1 MSFSSKISR
10 RGISPLD
17 VDLSKAVFNIKRKV
31 MFNVDR
37 LSQSSGVNSAATVP
51 PTSMAFSHKNATS
64 VVADASSRPLPSPIE
79 ILFNPF
85 AHENN
90 LASQSANVTEVSSDW
105 VDASVKDDPFTLLV
119 NKVTEGLRCYPPELC
134 DEGENGTYFLK
145 DKFGKRIAVF
155 KCADEEGTS
164 SPKRKANPPVYPD
177 DQQEDQFYLEMAGE
191 REQPSASLQQKL
203 TDCVKNEVAA
213 YILDLQSH
221 GFYSVPQTGLIAI
234 HPFHGKAKNTKY
246 FTTTK
251 VGSLQQFVE
260 SDGTAADVGP
270 VLFPVREVHKIGI
283 LDLQILN
290 LDRHLGNI
298 LIKKDEPESPFPPA
312 PISRGDSPFR
322 SSRTLSGVPLSSNG
336 QGPVSSGT
344 SLPSSWPRLP
354 GGEFSLTPIDH
365 GYSLPLSLSDVKDLW
380 FEWITFPQAKRPFD
394 DETKQFIESIDVNAN
409 ARALRELGICEESI
423 KLMKLTTSLL
433 KKCAAASWNLY
444 QIAMLL
450 VNVSLQDDDEPSAL
464 EDLMAEVEEDYQ
476 ALSCNNG
483 DHVAADEALYLTLI
497 SQKIDDLLQQH
508 EQMLLK
514 QQSL

>member
-31 MFNVDR
+31 LFNVDR
-37 LSQSSGVNSAATVP
+37 LTPSGANVPAA
-51 PTSMAFSHKNATS
+51 SLAFSHKNA
-64 VVADASSRPLPSPIE
+64 AHDASSKPLPSPIE

-90 LASQSANVTEVSSDW
+90 LASQSANVTEVSSEW
-105 VDASVKDDPFTLLV
+105 ADANVKEEPFTLLV
-119 NKVTEGLRCYPPELC
+119 SKVTEGLRCYPPELC

-155 KCADEEGTS
+155 KCADEEGAS
-164 SPKRKANPPVYPD
+164 SPKRKTNPPVYPD

-191 REQPSASLQQKL
+191 KEHKTSSALEQKI

-213 YILDLQSH
+213 HVLDLQSN
-221 GFYSVPQTGLIAI
+221 GFYGVPQTGLVAI
-234 HPFHGKAKNTKY
+234 HPFPGKAAKNTKY
-246 FTTTK
+246 FSTTK

-270 VLFPVREVHKIGI
+270 VLFPVREVHKIAI

-298 LIKKDEPESPFPPA
+298 LIRKNDQESLPA
-312 PISRGDSPFR
+312 APHSRGDSPFR
-322 SSRTLSGVPLSSNG
+322 SSRALSGVPLTSNG
-336 QGPVSSGT
+336 QGPASGT
-344 SLPSSWPRLP
+344 SLPSSWPRFP
-354 GGEFSLTPIDH
+354 AGEFSLTPIDH
-365 GYSLPLSLSDVKDLW
+365 GYSLPRSLSDVKDLW

-394 DETKQFIESIDVNAN
+394 TETKQFIESIDINAN

-423 KLMKLTTSLL
+423 KLMKLTTTLL
-433 KKCAAASWNLY
+433 KKCASAGWTLY
-444 QIAMLL
+444 EIAMLF

-464 EDLMAEVEEDYQ
+464 EDLLVEVEEDYQ
-476 ALSCNNG
+476 ALSDNNG
-483 DHVAADEALYLTLI
+483 DQLAADETLFLTLV

-508 EQMLLK
+508 QQMLSK
-514 QQSL
+514 QQSH